1 MLRAYGQ
8 VDTHRS
14 AMDDHRML
22 DSAGTMLV
30 SSLLARF
37 GGSLPARARPQTVQ
51 SLGTGQGWPRIRCV
65 LRQKTAVAAA
75 FFAAPACVERTRRA
89 GALPVG
95 IYLCHTKS
103 KLQTE
108 VTDPD
113 SPAAENIGRHRFRR
127 HVPATVDGDTEKHK
141 L

>member
-1 MLRAYGQ
+1 MEW
-8 VDTHRS
+8 V
-14 AMDDHRML
+14 

-37 GGSLPARARPQTVQ
+37 DGSLPARARPQTVQ

-75 FFAAPACVERTRRA
+75 FFAGARGENSPRRRA
-89 GALPVG
+89 PSRN
-95 IYLCHTKS
+95 LCHTKS

>member
-1 MLRAYGQ
+1 MRQ
-8 VDTHRS
+8 RS
-14 AMDDHRML
+14 DQDGPGFVAC
-22 DSAGTMLV
+22 SAKRRRWQQPF
-30 SSLLARF
+30 S
-37 GGSLPARARPQTVQ
+37 PAR
-51 SLGTGQGWPRIRCV
+51 
-65 LRQKTAVAAA
+65 
-75 FFAAPACVERTRRA
+75 VERTRRA